1 MAAYSLT
8 GSTTNPNWIVPDQIA
23 FTHPGSSASRQRASR
38 SRPHTDRDFVT
49 VRRTTMAGCIQ
60 AVPTTDTPAPRDHTG
75 PLTERV
81 TDERFERRC
90 AW

>member
-1 MAAYSLT
+1 
-8 GSTTNPNWIVPDQIA
+8 
-23 FTHPGSSASRQRASR
+23 
-38 SRPHTDRDFVT
+38 
-49 VRRTTMAGCIQ
+49 MAGCIQ